1 MNWDSIYS
9 GAPEWFSALGLVAAA
24 LHICWRAG
32 SLHPLNNRLLRLFIS
47 RDDIQD
53 PFVKKNLS
61 DYSALAVFR
70 LTYGIPARTL
80 VDAKKIIGKAQ
91 ARNVP
96 LDLVGLAGS
105 AFDLDSFTVIEKK
118 RPRGMGLALCGLML
132 FACFWLTWILAYG
145 ATEQRLLVSLN
156 TTGTW
161 LWLGKDQAQIA
172 KPALSGERPILSVA
186 SCADTSKVKYED
198 QGAGGFRPADPDI
211 LCDIWA
217 DPRTSAELMKSVRE
231 QRLTFLFA
239 SAFLAWTCLM
249 LFDALRR
256 AFAIR
261 ALARS
266 LPQPSIQTDAP
277 SGRSR
282 YRLVMLL
289 KCGAWLDWRV
299 GIKTDTLKPPAGGAR
314 RGH

>member
-9 GAPEWFSALGLVAAA
+9 GAPEWFSVLGLVAAA

-105 AFDLDSFTVIEKK
+105 AFDLDNFTVIEKK
-118 RPRGMGLALCGLML
+118 RPRGVSVALCGLML
-132 FACFWLTWILAYG
+132 FACFWVTLILALG
-145 ATEQRLLVSLN
+145 ATEQRLLISLN

-172 KPALSGERPILSVA
+172 KPTLSGKRPIFSVA
-186 SCADTSKVKYED
+186 SCTDPSRAKYED
-198 QGAGGFRPADPDI
+198 QGADGFRPADPNI
-211 LCDIWA
+211 LCGIWA
-217 DPRTSAELMKSVRE
+217 DPRTSAELMTSVRE

-249 LFDALRR
+249 LFDGLRR
-256 AFAIR
+256 SFAIR

-266 LPQPSIQTDAP
+266 LPQSSAQIDTP
-277 SGRSR
+277 SGKGR
-282 YRLVMLL
+282 YKLVMLL
-289 KCGAWLDWRV
+289 KLGAWLDWRV
-299 GIKTDTLKPPAGGAR
+299 GIRTPPRKPPATGAR
-314 RGH
+314 RGR

>member
-9 GAPEWFSALGLVAAA
+9 GAPEWLSVIGLVGAA

-61 DYSALAVFR
+61 DYSALTVFR
-70 LTYGIPARTL
+70 LTYGIHAQTL
-80 VDAKKIIGKAQ
+80 ADAKKIIGKAQ

-96 LDLVGLAGS
+96 LALAGLAGG
-105 AFDLDSFTVIEKK
+105 AFDLDNFTVIDRK
-118 RPRGMGLALCGLML
+118 RPRGIGVALCGLML
-132 FACFWLTWILAYG
+132 FACFWLTLILAYG

-156 TTGTW
+156 ATGTW

-172 KPALSGERPILSVA
+172 KPTLSGERPIFSVA
-186 SCADTSKVKYED
+186 SCTDTSRAKHED
-198 QGAGGFRPADPDI
+198 QDADGFGPADPDI

-217 DPRTSAELMKSVRE
+217 DPRTSAELVRSVRE

-239 SAFLAWTCLM
+239 SAVLAWACLM

-266 LPQPSIQTDAP
+266 LPQPSIRADAA
-277 SGRSR
+277 SGKSS
-282 YRLVMLL
+282 YKLVMLL
-289 KCGAWLDWRV
+289 KCGDWLDWRV
-299 GIKTDTLKPPAGGAR
+299 GIKTHIAKTTASDAH
-314 RGH
+314 RGN